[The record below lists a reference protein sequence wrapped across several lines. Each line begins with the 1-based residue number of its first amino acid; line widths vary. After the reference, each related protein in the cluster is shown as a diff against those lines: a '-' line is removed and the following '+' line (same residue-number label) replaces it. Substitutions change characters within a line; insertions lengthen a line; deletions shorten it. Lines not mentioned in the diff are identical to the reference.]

1 MTPTQVWITLTE
13 LLKQL
18 YPGCDVK
25 RVYAPTEDLENIAYS
40 EQPNIWVTLNSL
52 DMDPVN
58 TMASYIEGSYN
69 FRLTVIWKLKDDNLI
84 ELDKRLDM
92 LHDIM
97 MRISHSK
104 WNANESTLFFG
115 NPSIESI
122 YDDELITNTGCYV
135 ATLVIPVTVYESK
148 IKHIKP

>member
-1 MTPTQVWITLTE
+1 
-13 LLKQL
+13 
-18 YPGCDVK
+18 
-25 RVYAPTEDLENIAYS
+25 
-40 EQPNIWVTLNSL
+40 
-52 DMDPVN
+52 MDPVN

-97 MRISHSK
+97 MRISHTQ

-122 YDDELITNTGCYV
+122 YDDELITSTGCYV